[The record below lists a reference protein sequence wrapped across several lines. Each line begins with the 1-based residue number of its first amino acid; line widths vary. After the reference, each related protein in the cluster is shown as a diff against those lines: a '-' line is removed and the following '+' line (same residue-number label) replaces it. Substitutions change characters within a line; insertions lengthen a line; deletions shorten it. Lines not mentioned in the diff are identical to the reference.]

1 MSTCA
6 STNNQ
11 HLAAGSEVTKGTRC
25 QNGSHLNS
33 QSLLK
38 ASPKGPLGSAS
49 RSSPSGVM
57 KLPTRSPRFPSG
69 DERLRGAVSVCEGR
83 WASASG
89 WSLGLVWHVCGNSWP
104 LSSALTAT
112 LVTTGTERLSCRSF
126 VSSGSGITSH
136 LSQDYSSDLLFP
148 LIRTNAAERSN
159 S

>member
-25 QNGSHLNS
+25 QSGSHLNS

-38 ASPKGPLGSAS
+38 ASPKGPLGSAR

-69 DERLRGAVSVCEGR
+69 DERLRGAVSVCER
-83 WASASG
+83 LEPR
-89 WSLGLVWHVCGNSWP
+89 LGLTRVWELMTPQLSAHSHVSHHGHRKIVLPQLCQHG
-104 LSSALTAT
+104 
-112 LVTTGTERLSCRSF
+112 ERDY
-126 VSSGSGITSH
+126 ITSE
-136 LSQDYSSDLLFP
+136 SRLF
-148 LIRTNAAERSN
+148 L
-159 S
+159 